1 MAKLNGFKEEGK
13 LVIVEGYLKDQ
24 YNPRFDVNFKPGVK
38 LSDLTRSELE
48 AMVKAWSEDAYDV
61 MHSDL
66 TDRLL
71 KSWGEEPMPGFGA

>member
-1 MAKLNGFKEEGK
+1 MAKLDGFKEEGE

-24 YNPRFDVNFKPGVK
+24 CKPRFKINFKPGVK
-38 LSDLTRSELE
+38 LENLTRSELVE
-48 AMVKAWSEDAYDV
+48 MKKALIEDVYDV

-66 TDRLL
+66 TDRFL